1 MYLREEK
8 DYRACWKALDA
19 MNLSEEDRKLAEEYL
34 DPEQAEDRT
43 LLDRVSHQDFSLLD
57 EKSRKRCVSYVKSLQ
72 KQEKAE
78 ELRRYIQFCVEAG
91 GSTARY
97 TLLPPLSEW
106 AESAYGADKK
116 DLDKIK
122 GYFMP
127 EQAIAV
133 WGEMLVWRT
142 RPLAFGKILELTNSC
157 MLKPKT
163 FYKAIDQYCHHS
175 DNTKILLAGI
185 YLYCAKMPEAQK
197 ALLRAKFPEAQK
209 DCLNEKFPEAQ
220 KDCLNEKFPEAK
232 KDILHAAFPKAQENI
247 LQETP
252 DSLGEENDEN
262 TANII
267 KYLEDSLISKA
278 PMMYP
283 EGQKLTD
290 KEGAALQEFLRKAEP
305 NAAFTG
311 EIWKKSDISIEPGGC
326 LTRLLAGA
334 AFMAME
340 HSDRF
345 LLFLRY
351 AMYRNLKVTLDV
363 GRNMCAGEWL
373 DTCFAECL
381 DSRMERLEQVLPVEP
396 EAYGSWCVARKMIP
410 PLKRMARFHE
420 DAVRRMLPLLDAEK
434 SCFLLEQVKEANPTL
449 HQELIAG
456 QSEQLRNKM
465 AFELTQRNQTGRTE
479 AMNYLLGKV
488 EIDQL
493 YPLMDQWRQENLHN
507 YNYHNDNCEKLE
519 RLRDGEDVSMYRRAV
534 VLEAFS
540 GRTVYFEFCKIYPFQ
555 KKGVLLGP
563 SPGDKKQL
571 STMLHIFDQEK
582 VPIVRQMEFLELMYQ
597 NYYVTQK
604 NDFMDGCVAALAEK
618 KEEWTEVIVENA
630 QSGSGFSRFLCL
642 RVMDIYWNEFKG
654 ELLSY
659 AADSSKKVR
668 ELLVTIYAGH
678 KECEPEILTMLEIG
692 KSKEREMAIQV
703 LQKWGAASYREQ
715 LERACTAE
723 KNQKLRDQMLIL
735 LGRE

>member
-1 MYLREEK
+1 MNLREEK
-8 DYRACWKALDA
+8 DYRACRKALDA

-34 DPEQAEDRT
+34 DLEQAADRA
-43 LLDRVSHQDFSLLD
+43 LLDRVSYQDFTLLD

-78 ELRRYIQFCVEAG
+78 ELRRYIQLCVEVG
-91 GSTARY
+91 GATARY

-106 AESAYGADKK
+106 AEFAYGADEKDFKK
-116 DLDKIK
+116 IQA
-122 GYFMP
+122 YFMS
-127 EQAIAV
+127 EQAVAV

-142 RPLAFGKILELTNSC
+142 RPLTFGKVLKLINSC

-163 FYKAIDQYCHHS
+163 FCKAIDQYCHHS

-185 YLYCAKMPEAQK
+185 YLYCTKMPEAQK
-197 ALLRAKFPEAQK
+197 GLIRAKFPEAQKDSLHAKYPEAQK

-232 KDILHAAFPKAQENI
+232 KDILYAAFPKAQDNF
-247 LQETP
+247 LQEIS
-252 DSLGEENDEN
+252 DCMGDENDES
-262 TANII
+262 TDRII
-267 KYLEDSLISKA
+267 KYLEDSLITKA

-290 KEGAALQEFLRKAEP
+290 KESVTLQEFLRKAEP
-305 NAAFTG
+305 NADFIG
-311 EIWKKSDISIEPGGC
+311 QIRKISDISIEPGGY

-351 AMYRNLKVTLDV
+351 AMYRNLETTLDA
-363 GRNMCAGEWL
+363 GRDMCAGEWL
-373 DTCFAECL
+373 DTCFAEGL
-381 DSRMERLEQVLPVEP
+381 DGRMERLEQALPVALED
-396 EAYGSWCVARKMIP
+396 YGNWCVARKMIS

-434 SCFLLEQVKEANPTL
+434 SSFLLEQVKEANPTV
-449 HQELIAG
+449 HQALNASQGEG
-456 QSEQLRNKM
+456 LRNKI
-465 AFELTQRNQTGRTE
+465 ASELAQRNQTGRTE

-493 YPLMDQWRQENLHN
+493 YPLMNQWREENLHN

-519 RLRDGEDVSMYRRAV
+519 RLRDGEDASMYRRAV

-555 KKGVLLGP
+555 KKGVLSGFRT
-563 SPGDKKQL
+563 PGDKKQL

-582 VPIVRQMEFLELMYQ
+582 VPIVHQLKFLELMYQ

-604 NDFMDGCVAALAEK
+604 MILWTDVWLLWLRK
-618 KEEWTEVIVENA
+618 K
-630 QSGSGFSRFLCL
+630 
-642 RVMDIYWNEFKG
+642 
-654 ELLSY
+654 
-659 AADSSKKVR
+659 
-668 ELLVTIYAGH
+668 
-678 KECEPEILTMLEIG
+678 
-692 KSKEREMAIQV
+692 
-703 LQKWGAASYREQ
+703 
-715 LERACTAE
+715 
-723 KNQKLRDQMLIL
+723 KNGPR
-735 LGRE
+735 

>member
-1 MYLREEK
+1 MNLREEK
-8 DYRACWKALDA
+8 DYRACRKALDA

-34 DPEQAEDRT
+34 DLEQAEDRA
-43 LLDRVSHQDFSLLD
+43 LLDRVSYQDFSLLD

-78 ELRRYIQFCVEAG
+78 ELRRYIQLCVEVG
-91 GSTARY
+91 GATARY

-106 AESAYGADKK
+106 AEFAYGADEK
-116 DLDKIK
+116 DFEKIQA
-122 GYFMP
+122 YFMP
-127 EQAIAV
+127 EQAVAV

-142 RPLAFGKILELTNSC
+142 RPLTFGKVLKLINSC

-163 FYKAIDQYCHHS
+163 FCKAIDQYCHHS

-185 YLYCAKMPEAQK
+185 YLYCTKMPEAQK
-197 ALLRAKFPEAQK
+197 GLIRAKFPEAQK
-209 DCLNEKFPEAQ
+209 DS
-220 KDCLNEKFPEAK
+220 
-232 KDILHAAFPKAQENI
+232 LHAASPKAQDNF
-247 LQETP
+247 LQETS
-252 DSLGEENDEN
+252 DCMGDENDES
-262 TANII
+262 TARII
-267 KYLEDSLISKA
+267 KYLEDSLITKA
-278 PMMYP
+278 TMMYP
-283 EGQKLTD
+283 QGQELTD
-290 KEGAALQEFLRKAEP
+290 KESATLQEFLRKAEP
-305 NAAFTG
+305 NADFTG
-311 EIWKKSDISIEPGGC
+311 QIRKISDISIEPGGY

-351 AMYRNLKVTLDV
+351 AMYRNLETTLDA
-363 GRNMCAGEWL
+363 GRDMCAGEWL
-373 DTCFAECL
+373 NTCFAEGL
-381 DSRMERLEQVLPVEP
+381 DSRMERLEQALPVEP
-396 EAYGSWCVARKMIP
+396 EAYGNWCVARKMIP

-434 SCFLLEQVKEANPTL
+434 SSFLLEQVKEANPAL
-449 HQELIAG
+449 HQALNASQGE
-456 QSEQLRNKM
+456 ELRNKM
-465 AFELTQRNQTGRTE
+465 AFELAQRNQMGRTE

-540 GRTVYFEFCKIYPFQ
+540 GRTVYFELYKIYPFE
-555 KKGVLLGP
+555 KKGVLSGLNP
-563 SPGDKKQL
+563 SPRNKTQL
-571 STMLHIFDQEK
+571 LTMLHIFDQEK
-582 VPIVRQMEFLELMYQ
+582 VPIVHQLKFLELMYQ
-597 NYYVTQK
+597 NYGYVTLK
-604 NDFMDGCVAALAEK
+604 DDFMDGCVAALAEK
-618 KEEWTEVIVENA
+618 KEEWTKVIVENA

-642 RVMDIYWNEFKG
+642 RVMDIYWSEFQE

-668 ELLVTIYAGH
+668 ELLVDIYAGH
-678 KECEPEILTMLEIG
+678 KECEPEILTMLEVG
-692 KSKEREMAIQV
+692 KSQERGMAVQV
-703 LQKWGAASYREQ
+703 LQKWGAGSYQEQ
-715 LERACTAE
+715 LERACTVE
-723 KNQKLRDQMLIL
+723 KNQKLREQMLTL
-735 LGRE
+735 LGRGSASDE